1 MLIIYYEQGA
11 NLVMSKN
18 NSEEEIM
25 AYFNITSKNVKF
37 TIIDTEFDKL
47 SEDDCF
53 VEIQVHRGFLES
65 VLRNLS
71 MTSESTFDGDIT
83 LTNREKQV
91 LSYICLGINNSQI
104 AKKLNVSVYTAK
116 LHVHNIFSKL
126 SVQDRTEA
134 AVKAI
139 KYKLIEI

>member
-1 MLIIYYEQGA
+1 MLIINYELGV

-18 NSEEEIM
+18 NSEVIM

-37 TIIDTEFDKL
+37 TIIDTEIDKL

-53 VEIQVHRGFLES
+53 IEIQVQRGFLER

-83 LTNREKQV
+83 LTKREKQV

-104 AKKLNVSVYTAK
+104 AKKLNVSVHTAK